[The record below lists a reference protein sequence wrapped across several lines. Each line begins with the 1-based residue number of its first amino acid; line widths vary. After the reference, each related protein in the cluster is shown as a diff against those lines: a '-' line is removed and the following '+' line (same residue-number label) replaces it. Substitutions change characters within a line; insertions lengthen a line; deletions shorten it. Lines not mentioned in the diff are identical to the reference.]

1 MRVLIGLGEFVIKL
15 QMIEWRDELQVL
27 GMQIITTKIF
37 KTFLNNIWNE

>member
-15 QMIEWRDELQVL
+15 LMNEWRDELQVL

-37 KTFLNNIWNE
+37 KTFLNNIWNK